1 MEFWVVTLVTLISS
15 VLASTGLWALIQ
27 KSMEKKDSKSKM
39 ILGLGHDRI
48 MCLGMKYLNRGWI
61 TQDEY
66 ENLYKYLFKPY
77 TELGGN
83 GTAKHMMERIDRLP
97 IKDNTYEAKEV
108 DRKPVCI
115 ASIDED
121 DDC

>member
-1 MEFWVVTLVTLISS
+1 MEFWVITLVTLISS

-27 KSMEKKDSKSKM
+27 KSVEKKDAKSKM

-61 TQDEY
+61 TQEEY
-66 ENLYKYLFKPY
+66 ENLYKYLYKPY

-97 IKDNTYEAKEV
+97 IKDSTYEVKEV
-108 DRKPVCI
+108 DRKPVHT
-115 ASIDED
+115 ALMDED
-121 DDC
+121 DD